1 MKITKRQLRRIIKEE
16 TARVLAEQ
24 LSPEEE
30 YNAAYDLLMGI
41 VTDELYAG
49 PHGEP
54 ATRERIQAWMSALAD
69 VRGELE
75 LEMPDRDES
84 EFITLRDPRA
94 GE

>member
-1 MKITKRQLRRIIKEE
+1 MKITKRQLRRIIQEE
-16 TARVLAEQ
+16 KARVLAEQ

-54 ATRERIQAWMSALAD
+54 ATRGRIQAWMRALAD
-69 VRGELE
+69 VRGELG
-75 LEMPDRDES
+75 LEMPAPDES
-84 EFITLRDPRA
+84 EYVTLRDPMG